1 MSDVAGYASRAYAE
15 SLTEFGD
22 VIDLPNCGGWLLGQ
36 TIAGA
41 PECDAVGP
49 YPLFSCRRWNEL
61 SGDLEALA
69 DRFVCAYGVIDPFA
83 QTSADELARA
93 FPNLCYAYKQHFA
106 ADLNRPLDSF
116 VDSHH
121 RRNIRK
127 GLKNVEV
134 RRLLSDAE
142 SLAAWQLLY
151 DCLIQR
157 HDIRGIA
164 RFSAASFA
172 KQFSVPGF
180 NCFAAVDAEGI
191 CGMTLWY
198 VDRGV
203 AYYHLGAYN
212 ERGYAKSAAFA
223 IFSTALQ
230 QFAAEGIQWAALGAG
245 AGTMAADSGLTRF
258 KQGWST
264 ETRPAYLC
272 GRILQPAA
280 YERLATAAPTGTKF
294 FPAYRAPR

>member
-1 MSDVAGYASRAYAE
+1 MSRPGGYASREYAE
-15 SLTEFGD
+15 SLAEFGD
-22 VIDLPNCGGWLLGQ
+22 VIDLPNCGGSLLGQ
-36 TIAGA
+36 SVADSTDR
-41 PECDAVGP
+41 DAVGP
-49 YPLFSCRRWNEL
+49 YPLFACCDWGGLTTDLDAL
-61 SGDLEALA
+61 S
-69 DRFVCAYGVIDPFA
+69 DRYVCAYAVTDPFGE
-83 QTSADELARA
+83 TSADELARA
-93 FPNLCYAYKQHFA
+93 FPDLCYAYKQHFVA
-106 ADLNRPLDSF
+106 NLSRPLDSF

-127 GLKNVEV
+127 GLKNVAV
-134 RRLLSDAE
+134 RRWPANAE
-142 SLAAWQLLY
+142 TLAAWQPLY
-151 DCLIQR
+151 DCLIER

-164 RFSAASFA
+164 RFSAISFA
-172 KQFSVPGF
+172 KQFAVPGF
-180 NCFAAVDAEGI
+180 DCFAAVDAAGV

-212 ERGYAKSAAFA
+212 ERGYGQSAAFA

-230 QFAAEGIQWAALGAG
+230 QFAEEGIRWAALGAG
-245 AGTMAADSGLTRF
+245 AGTTATDSGLTRF

-272 GRILQPAA
+272 GRILQPEA
-280 YERLATAAPTGTKF
+280 YARLSAAAPAGTKF